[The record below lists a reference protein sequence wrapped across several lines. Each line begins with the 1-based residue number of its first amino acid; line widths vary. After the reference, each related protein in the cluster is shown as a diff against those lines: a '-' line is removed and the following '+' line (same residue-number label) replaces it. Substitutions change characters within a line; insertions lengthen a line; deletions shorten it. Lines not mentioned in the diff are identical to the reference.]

1 MSIALKQTVVP
12 SYGRHETFT
21 LRHTWAKRGYDL
33 VADPNY
39 LSQADA
45 LRANYYPFN
54 EADVHHTL
62 GVGKNM
68 ARSIRFWLQ
77 ACRLV
82 EERKEGRATLGSPTT
97 FGQALLDDVD
107 GLDPYLEDPGTWWL
121 LHWMMVSPGSHLP
134 VWWAA
139 FHTYNAVSFTTDQ
152 LFDHVRAQIE
162 ATSSWRVPKPPSDA
176 TVRRDVLA
184 LLRNY
189 AGTAGSRRRDSIDDA
204 LDAPFVPLTLVR
216 PADASNAYRFGIG
229 PKPGLAPAVAAFACL
244 DFLSR
249 TEFSGRQA
257 LVASLTSE
265 HGSPGR
271 AFKLTEDDL
280 GELLELAAHDAPEHL
295 DFHEVGGSHAISV
308 RGEDPLGVVA
318 ARVLHRYYVGCG
330 SSAPE
335 PLGPYLPW
343 SEETELGEEEKV
355 LRLEGR
361 GWT

>member
-1 MSIALKQTVVP
+1 MSIGLKQTVVP
-12 SYGRHETFT
+12 TYGRHETFT

-33 VADPNY
+33 IADPNY
-39 LSQADA
+39 LSQSDA
-45 LRANYYPFN
+45 LRADYYPFN
-54 EADVHHTL
+54 EQDVHHVL

-82 EERKEGRATLGSPTT
+82 EERKEGRATVGSPTT
-97 FGQALLDDVD
+97 FGQALLDDID
-107 GLDPYLEDPGTWWL
+107 GLDPYLEDPSTWWL
-121 LHWMMVSPGSHLP
+121 LHWMIVSPGSHLP

-162 ATSSWRVPKPPSDA
+162 ATSSWQAPKPPSDA

-189 AGTAGSRRRDSIDDA
+189 AGTVGSRRRDSIDDA
-204 LDAPFVPLTLVR
+204 LDAPFVPLTLIR
-216 PADASNAYRFGIG
+216 PSEASHAYRFGVG

-249 TEFSGRQA
+249 TEYTGRQA
-257 LVASLTSE
+257 LVASLVSE

-280 GELLELAAHDAPEHL
+280 AELLSRAANDSSDCL
-295 DFHEVGGSHAISV
+295 DFLEIGGSLAIAA
-308 RGEDPLGVVA
+308 RGESSLGLIA
-318 ARVLHRYYVGCG
+318 ARVLHRHYSNLG

-335 PLGPYLPW
+335 PNGPYLPW
-343 SEETELGEEEKV
+343 SAEIELNEEERV